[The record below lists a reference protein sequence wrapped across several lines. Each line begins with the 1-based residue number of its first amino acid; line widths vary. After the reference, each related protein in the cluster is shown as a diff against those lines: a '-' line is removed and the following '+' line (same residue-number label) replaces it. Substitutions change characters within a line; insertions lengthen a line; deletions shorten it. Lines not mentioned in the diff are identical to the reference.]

1 MQNDGRNWDSVSSLP
16 EILNIEIREQLLS
29 NNKMTTTHKILTGG
43 REIMTIES
51 KEGFTDLLSG
61 CDISH
66 D

>member
-1 MQNDGRNWDSVSSLP
+1 MRNDGRNWDSVSSLL

-51 KEGFTDLLSG
+51 KEGFTD
-61 CDISH
+61 
-66 D
+66 